1 MGITLTYNSPFS
13 QQLPSPAEGEWSLG
27 WKHQSPDHLDA
38 AGVVPISE
46 VSGVLS
52 WLDPATN
59 VLAATPDY
67 CGADLRYLLGTHL
80 KAQQVSI
87 GNGIAYAL
95 LLDGTVVYWSAG
107 DFDQGWWRKHWA
119 TVPGLTDVAKMS
131 ASNWYSGGY
140 SPKLLLFLKRD
151 GTVTLKRLDGSLP
164 TGLPSWLESESGFVD
179 VFAGDHVFAAIKSDG
194 SVRGF
199 YLNNSATTADPTS
212 FDQFYDQWTGVITAT
227 AAQHSIFYFLK
238 NNGDVYLDSG
248 ALSAPRLIQNVAG
261 ATSIAASNT
270 EYLVLK
276 NDGSVV
282 WGYLEQEN
290 TTNRTEQDLSDFT
303 NLTQISGKAESN
315 RTSNGAFLA
324 IKNDGTVICT
334 SNWGGY
340 AYGISPLPGGDNRTQ
355 PATTNENFASLDVS
369 GGAILGIKND
379 GSVHQWGIYYWKAV
393 PFGEYFELEI
403 DILRLGPSITPN
415 HSWTVTPGAYGNFF
429 PPFDKTCRSYS
440 SWTGSNIPTW
450 LTLNAS
456 NLNYPSLFGYAPNEP
471 GIYSFEVT
479 ANAVASQYN
488 IAGSDTQ
495 TVQIIVYSEVP
506 YIVPGQSFTGKVGVP
521 FVATIETDES
531 FAAAATSWSA
541 TGLPAGLTIAAAT
554 GKITGTPASYGAISA
569 SVTASTEA
577 GGDTKTVL
585 FNIAYG
591 TPIITAGQTA
601 SGNVGT
607 AFSKTF
613 SLTDSTNR
621 PVTSWSATGLP
632 AGLVINTS
640 TGTITGTP
648 QDTGTA
654 TVTLTATGP
663 GGSDTET
670 ATVSFALGAPI
681 ITEGQSFTG
690 KVGEVFPSATLTLI
704 DALDR
709 PATSWSATG
718 LPTGLALNTATGA
731 ITGTPTTTGSFTASF
746 TATGGGGTSA
756 ASTVAFTIS
765 AGTPIIT
772 AGQSFAA
779 TQGQGFSTTPALTDA
794 ANRPATSWSA
804 SGLPDWAT
812 IDATTGAIS
821 GTPTS
826 TSSASLTLTATG
838 PGGTSEPQTYTINVS
853 ASSTG
858 GGDTAQ
864 PATPMISMV
873 SGQSFAATLGI
884 AFNRTPTILSGTPTS
899 WYATGLPAWATIN
912 ATTGA
917 ITGTPNFTGVN
928 IVTVTAQDS
937 SGSVSS
943 TSITLTTVSWNTLEV
958 FIDPRARKIL
968 SRANTRSVMQK
979 MFLKRDDL
987 VNFQIVF
994 VNDDQP
1000 FGLPSDFAVTVGIK
1014 ASYASEDFIAFSD
1027 SVNGTLSLAND
1038 PVQDLFADEPDT
1050 VQAIFEVKWEDETSA
1065 SRTASLPVII
1075 QNTIL
1080 RGNTADPGATT
1091 GGGGFTASGLSKYL
1105 AARQKILTGETAETT
1120 TLTLSEPLAGEA
1132 IFHRPLANNLPDHR
1146 GWITGVSAVSLQG
1159 DTGAEALVAGEDF
1172 VFYPDRQCF
1181 YFLNPETTGNIEIV
1195 GTASRNFVNFGVT
1208 IQKSAA
1214 AASSTSTLIDTASPL
1229 FEITSVSITSED
1241 MGTESPDGFYFDRTT
1256 ATLFLETKF
1265 TCSSAVVLFKD
1276 ALGVEFQETFAGLAD
1291 ASTLSVPKS
1300 LSAASVVKVALSGT
1314 EIGGS
1319 PVGDFTPFAVLEKT
1333 DAGNDILHLGW
1344 NYPSGYTNGDFTIS
1358 ATHGS
1363 DSFVFTFQYWP
1374 GNAFELPR
1382 FLDNVRTLKIGG
1394 SDALVVFDSTEQKLD
1409 FCQAKTGTL
1418 HYTATHKAYEGLANG
1433 GETLQV
1439 VAEIPGVF
1447 ATTAGTGHHISTLRT
1462 LSPSQDWYNW
1472 WYAEEGI
1479 YFVQIVDDKNVVIY
1493 QDDSNGAFAK
1503 SRPGYTAEELK
1514 PLTLKLPFAA
1524 LWSLSPRDDTSLF
1537 QEAFTPNF
1545 ATAAF
1550 SSATYPE
1557 LDDTQRFAAESM
1569 GAGKTIT
1576 LSTNK
1581 TAPVRGVQGVNFTG
1595 PKPTYYA
1602 GGTVPYFVLA
1612 TYKWFIVKCMNPN
1625 ANPLLTANKN
1635 YLLCVNNT
1643 NFDNR
1648 SIMVNITN
1656 EGYNVAADLYE
1667 IKGGN

>member
-1 MGITLTYNSPFS
+1 MEAVKIIKGKSYSRV
-13 QQLPSPAEGEWSLG
+13 A
-27 WKHQSPDHLDA
+27 A
-38 AGVVPISE
+38 AGAQDWPSTGSAQNGGSWE
-46 VSGVLS
+46 LS
-52 WLDPATN
+52 
-59 VLAATPDY
+59 
-67 CGADLRYLLGTHL
+67 
-80 KAQQVSI
+80 
-87 GNGIAYAL
+87 
-95 LLDGTVVYWSAG
+95 
-107 DFDQGWWRKHWA
+107 
-119 TVPGLTDVAKMS
+119 
-131 ASNWYSGGY
+131 
-140 SPKLLLFLKRD
+140 
-151 GTVTLKRLDGSLP
+151 
-164 TGLPSWLESESGFVD
+164 
-179 VFAGDHVFAAIKSDG
+179 
-194 SVRGF
+194 
-199 YLNNSATTADPTS
+199 
-212 FDQFYDQWTGVITAT
+212 
-227 AAQHSIFYFLK
+227 
-238 NNGDVYLDSG
+238 
-248 ALSAPRLIQNVAG
+248 
-261 ATSIAASNT
+261 
-270 EYLVLK
+270 
-276 NDGSVV
+276 
-282 WGYLEQEN
+282 
-290 TTNRTEQDLSDFT
+290 
-303 NLTQISGKAESN
+303 
-315 RTSNGAFLA
+315 
-324 IKNDGTVICT
+324 
-334 SNWGGY
+334 
-340 AYGISPLPGGDNRTQ
+340 SPLPPGMSISYNAGTYGHGGNNIVGT
-355 PATTNENFASLDVS
+355 PTTAGRWTGTAELFFLGDGPLDYENF
-369 GGAILGIKND
+369 
-379 GSVHQWGIYYWKAV
+379 
-393 PFGEYFELEI
+393 
-403 DILRLGPSITPN
+403 DITVYDSPIIT
-415 HSWTVTPGAYGNFF
+415 A
-429 PPFDKTCRSYS
+429 
-440 SWTGSNIPTW
+440 
-450 LTLNAS
+450 
-456 NLNYPSLFGYAPNEP
+456 
-471 GIYSFEVT
+471 
-479 ANAVASQYN
+479 
-488 IAGSDTQ
+488 
-495 TVQIIVYSEVP
+495 
-506 YIVPGQSFTGKVGVP
+506 GQSFTG
-521 FVATIETDES
+521 
-531 FAAAATSWSA
+531 AAGAAIDIRPTLNNSTYRPASGWSA
-541 TGLPAGLTIAAAT
+541 TGLPAGLTLT
-554 GKITGTPASYGAISA
+554 ELDGGQNCKITGTAAVGTYTVTLTAAGASGYPITSQTANSDTETITITITAGAPWIDRSNA
-569 SVTASTEA
+569 YFPGKVGESFNATISVTDPVNGPVTSWSWEYTIPGLSLNTSTGVISGTPTTKFEHSISLTA
-577 GGDTKTVL
+577 TGPGGTDTAP
-585 FNIAYG
+585 FNIPIGGG
-591 TPIITAGQTA
+591 TPIITSGQTG
-601 SGNVGT
+601 SGKVGE

-621 PVTSWSATGLP
+621 PVTSWAATGLP
-632 AGLVINTS
+632 AWASLNAS
-640 TGTITGTP
+640 TGAITGTP
-648 QDTGTA
+648 TAMGSFSASLTA
-654 TVTLTATGP
+654 TGEGGTSQITSVTFSIAAGTPIIQAGQSASGKVGDSFSKTFSLTDSANRPVTSWVITGLPSGLSYNSTTGAISGTPTATGSSSITLTATGP

-670 ATVSFALGAPI
+670 APITITVGAPSITPSQTGSGKVGEAFSKTFSLTDSANRPVTSWSATGLPSWATLNTTTGAITGTPQDTGSTTITLTATGPGGADTETAAISIAAGPPI
-681 ITEGQSFTG
+681 IVSGQSFTG
-690 KVGEVFPSATLTLI
+690 KVGEAFTSATLSLD
-704 DALDR
+704 DAADR

-718 LPTGLALNTATGA
+718 LPAGLALNTATGA
-731 ITGTPTTTGSFTASF
+731 ITGTPTTKGTSTASF

-765 AGTPIIT
+765 EGAPIIT
-772 AGQSFAA
+772 AGQALSGTVGTAFIR
-779 TQGQGFSTTPALTDA
+779 TPALTDA
-794 ANRPATSWSA
+794 TNRPATSWTA
-804 SGLPDWAT
+804 TALPAWAT
-812 IDATTGAIS
+812 LNATTGAIM
-821 GTPTS
+821 GIPTAAAI
-826 TSSASLTLTATG
+826 TTITLTATG
-838 PGGTSEPQTYTINVS
+838 PGGVDTETASISISTS
-853 ASSTG
+853 G
-858 GGDTAQ
+858 GGGGGGTT
-864 PATPMISMV
+864 TPTM
-873 SGQSFAATLGI
+873 QLTPQQDFAATLGI

-1027 SVNGTLSLAND
+1027 SVNGTLSLASD

-1050 VQAIFEVKWEDETSA
+1050 VEAIFEVKWEDETSA

-1105 AARQKILTGETAETT
+1105 AARQKILSGETAETT

-1159 DTGAEALVAGEDF
+1159 DTGTEALVAEEDF

-1195 GTASRNFVNFGVT
+1195 GTASRNFINFGVT
-1208 IQKSAA
+1208 IEKSV
-1214 AASSTSTLIDTASPL
+1214 ASAGSTSTLIDTASPL
-1229 FEITSVSITSED
+1229 FQITSVLITSED
-1241 MGTESPDGFYFDRTT
+1241 AGAESPDGFYFDRAT
-1256 ATLFLETKF
+1256 ATIFLETNF
-1265 TCSSAVVLFKD
+1265 TCSSAVVVFKD
-1276 ALGVEFQETFAGLAD
+1276 ALGVEFQETFAGLTD
-1291 ASTLSVPKS
+1291 ANTLAVPKS
-1300 LSAASVVKVALSGT
+1300 LSAASVVKVRLSGT

-1333 DAGNDILHLGW
+1333 DAGNDFLHLGW
-1344 NYPSGYTNGDFTIS
+1344 NYPTGYTNGDFTIF

-1382 FLDNVRTLKIGG
+1382 VLDNVRTLKIGG

-1462 LSPSQDWYNW
+1462 LNPSQDWFNW
-1472 WYAEEGI
+1472 WYAAEGI

-1545 ATAAF
+1545 ATATF

-1557 LDDTQRFAAESM
+1557 LDDTQRYAAESM

-1581 TAPVRGVQGVNFTG
+1581 TAPVRGVQGVNFVG

-1612 TYKWFIVKCMNPN
+1612 TYKWFVVKCVNPN

-1648 SIMVNITN
+1648 AIMVNITN